1 VAYRLEK
8 LQQEFLWGCIN
19 EEFKF
24 HLVNWSTIRSPKQA
38 GGLKVKKLIQ
48 FNQALWGKWL
58 WLRHGEG
65 GFVEIGGGSKIW

>member
-8 LQQEFLWGCIN
+8 LQQEFLWGGIN

-48 FNQALWGKWL
+48 FNQS
-58 WLRHGEG
+58 
-65 GFVEIGGGSKIW
+65 FVG